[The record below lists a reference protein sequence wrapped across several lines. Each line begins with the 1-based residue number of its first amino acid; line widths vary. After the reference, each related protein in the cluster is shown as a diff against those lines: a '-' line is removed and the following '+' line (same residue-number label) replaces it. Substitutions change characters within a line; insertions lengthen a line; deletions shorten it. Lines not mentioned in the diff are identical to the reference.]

1 MRYTLEELFRQACVD
16 NLATILD
23 SPTYQARLVYGCKII
38 KEHNTGNIIIQDT
51 TKWGDFYKELSQEQL
66 DIFLEKGW
74 RHGVYMVALGGYRR
88 KLDTIEKS
96 IRREMNGRQ
105 NPKIITNLKS
115 HRSRILNKYNL
126 IKQKLN
132 YE

>member
-1 MRYTLEELFRQACVD
+1 MRYTLEELFEQACVD

-38 KEHNTGNIIIQDT
+38 KENDTGNIIIQDT
-51 TKWGDFYKELSQEQL
+51 TKGGDFYRQLSEEEL
-66 DIFLEKGW
+66 DIFVDNGW
-74 RHGVYMVALGGYRR
+74 RYGVYIIALDSYKR

-105 NPKIITNLKS
+105 NPKIITSLKS

-126 IKQKLN
+126 ITQKLN